1 MKSTTVKII
10 FVYLLLCLIW
20 GSTWM
25 GIRASLESLT
35 PFISS
40 GIRFIVA
47 SVGIF
52 IVMRFKGM
60 KLQRDRLS
68 VTLYIVM
75 GVFSFIVAYGL
86 VYWAE
91 QFVPSGL
98 AAVLFAV
105 YPFFVA
111 IFSYFFIPGEKIGI
125 YKSIGMIFGFFGIV
139 VIFSDSFTGE
149 LNLNLAGMLAVV
161 LSGVIQA
168 AIAVLIKKKG
178 GGLNSF
184 TMNFIPMLIA
194 GIGLT
199 LIGLI
204 IEDLTQLKFDSTAII
219 SVSYLAIFG
228 SIITFTSFYWLMKK
242 VNIIILS
249 LTSFI
254 TPVVA
259 VFVGWLFYREQLTQ
273 ENIIGAILVL
283 IGLIIANAQSNYR
296 VKKLA

>member
-1 MKSTTVKII
+1 
-10 FVYLLLCLIW
+10 
-20 GSTWM
+20 M

-40 GIRFIVA
+40 GIRFIIA
-47 SVGIF
+47 SVGIY

-60 KLQRDRLS
+60 QLQKDRLS
-68 VTLYIVM
+68 INLYIIM

-111 IFSYFFIPGEKIGI
+111 LFSYFFIPGEKIGI
-125 YKSIGMIFGFFGIV
+125 YKLIGMMLGFFGIV
-139 VIFSDSFTGE
+139 VIFSDSFDGE
-149 LNLNLAGMLAVV
+149 LNLNLAGMIAVV

-199 LIGLI
+199 IIGLL
-204 IEDLTQLKFDSTAII
+204 IEDMSKLKFDSTAIL

-242 VNIIILS
+242 LNIIILS

-273 ENIIGAILVL
+273 ENIIGAIMVL
-283 IGLIIANAQSNYR
+283 IGLIIANFQSNYR
-296 VKKLA
+296 VKKIA

>member
-1 MKSTTVKII
+1 
-10 FVYLLLCLIW
+10 
-20 GSTWM
+20 M

-47 SVGIF
+47 SVGIY

-60 KLQRDRLS
+60 QLQKDRLS
-68 VTLYIVM
+68 INLYIIM

-91 QFVPSGL
+91 QFIPSGL

-111 IFSYFFIPGEKIGI
+111 LFSYFFIPGEKIGI
-125 YKSIGMIFGFFGIV
+125 YKLIGMMLGFFGIV
-139 VIFSDSFTGE
+139 VIFSDSFDGE
-149 LNLNLAGMLAVV
+149 LNLNLAGMIAVV

-194 GIGLT
+194 GVGLTIIGL
-199 LIGLI
+199 L
-204 IEDLTQLKFDSTAII
+204 IEDMSKLKFDSTAIL

-242 VNIIILS
+242 MNIIILS

-259 VFVGWLFYREQLTQ
+259 VFLGWLFYREQLTQ
-273 ENIIGAILVL
+273 ENIIGAIMVL
-283 IGLIIANAQSNYR
+283 IGLIIANFQSNNR
-296 VKKLA
+296 VQKIA

>member
-1 MKSTTVKII
+1 MKSSTAKII
-10 FVYLLLCLIW
+10 AIYLLLCLIW

-40 GIRFIVA
+40 GIRFIIA
-47 SVGIF
+47 SAGIY
-52 IVMRFKGM
+52 IVMRFKGWH
-60 KLQRDRLS
+60 LQKDRLS
-68 VTLYIVM
+68 VSLYLIM

-111 IFSYFFIPGEKIGI
+111 LFSYFFIPGETIGI
-125 YKSIGMIFGFFGIV
+125 FKLIGMTLGFLGIV
-139 VIFSDSFTGE
+139 VIFSDSFNGE
-149 LNLNLAGMLAVV
+149 LNLNLLGMLAIV

-194 GIGLT
+194 GVGLT
-199 LIGLI
+199 LIGLLF
-204 IEDLTQLKFDSTAII
+204 EDLSNIKFDSKAII

-242 VNIIILS
+242 LNIIILS

-259 VFVGWLFYREQLTQ
+259 IFVGWLFYNEQLNR
-273 ENIIGAILVL
+273 ENIIGAIMVL
-283 IGLIIANAQSNYR
+283 IGLVIANLQSNYR

>member
-1 MKSTTVKII
+1 MKSTTLKII
-10 FVYLLLCLIW
+10 FVYIMLCLIW

-40 GIRFIVA
+40 GIRFIIA
-47 SVGIF
+47 SAGIYV
-52 IVMRFKGM
+52 VMKFKGM

-68 VTLYIVM
+68 ITLYLIM

-111 IFSYFFIPGEKIGI
+111 IFSYFFIPGERIGI
-125 YKSIGMIFGFFGIV
+125 YKAIGMILSFLGIV
-139 VIFSDSFTGE
+139 VIFSDSFNGE
-149 LNLNLAGMLAVV
+149 LNLNLAGMIAVV

-168 AIAVLIKKKG
+168 AIAVLMKRKG
-178 GGLNSF
+178 GKLNSF

-204 IEDLTQLKFDSTAII
+204 LEDLTKLKFDTKAIL
-219 SVSYLAIFG
+219 SVSYLAVFG

-242 VNIIILS
+242 LNIIILS

-259 VFVGWLFYREQLTQ
+259 LFVGWLFYHEQLTR
-273 ENIIGAILVL
+273 ENIMGAVMVL
-283 IGLIIANAQSNYR
+283 IGLIIANFQSSYR
-296 VKKLA
+296 AKKLA

>member
-10 FVYLLLCLIW
+10 FVYILLCLIW

-40 GIRFIVA
+40 GIRFIIA
-47 SVGIF
+47 SLGIYL
-52 IVMRFKGM
+52 VMKFKGM
-60 KLQRDRLS
+60 KLQTDPLS
-68 VTLYIVM
+68 IGLYLIM

-111 IFSYFFIPGEKIGI
+111 LFSYFFIPGERIGI
-125 YKSIGMIFGFFGIV
+125 YKSIGMMLGFLGIV
-139 VIFSDSFTGE
+139 VIFSDSFNGE
-149 LNLNLAGMLAVV
+149 LNLNLLGMFAVV
-161 LSGVIQA
+161 LSGIIQA
-168 AIAVLIKKKG
+168 AIAVLIKRKG
-178 GGLNSF
+178 GLLNSF

-194 GIGLT
+194 GVGLT
-199 LIGLI
+199 AIGFAV
-204 IEDLTQLKFDSTAII
+204 EDLSQLKFDSTAII
-219 SVSYLAIFG
+219 SVLYLAIFG

-259 VFVGWLFYREQLTQ
+259 VFIGWLFYREQLTQ
-273 ENIIGAILVL
+273 ENIFGAVMVL
-283 IGLIIANAQSNYR
+283 LGLIIANLQANYR